1 MTVIILLSNREVVH
15 RSTYQDL
22 LPDDLESTEQ
32 HTKWEAFVDSV
43 SIKYGPG
50 ETVEYFDKLFAVETP
65 KYDMYR
71 DDTTEGA
78 CPNTP
83 PKELEPTPDATPD
96 HY

>member
-43 SIKYGPG
+43 SIKCGPG
-50 ETVEYFDKLFAVETP
+50 ETVGDFDELVYVETP
-65 KYDMYR
+65 
-71 DDTTEGA
+71 
-78 CPNTP
+78 
-83 PKELEPTPDATPD
+83 
-96 HY
+96 